1 LSDIWFANI
10 FSHLVGCLFCCCCFF
25 SLLCRRFLVWCN
37 LTCLFL
43 LLLPFLWYQIQ
54 KTSLPSP
61 MSRCLLPMFSSR
73 TFIVLDFTFK
83 PLVDF
88 ELIFLYGVRQ
98 WSSLILLHIAI
109 QFPQHH
115 LLKRLSFCHC
125 VFLAPL
131 SQIIDCA
138 CEFISAS
145 VLFHLSVSVF
155 MPVFYCFDHYNFVI

>member
-1 LSDIWFANI
+1 
-10 FSHLVGCLFCCCCFF
+10 
-25 SLLCRRFLVWCN
+25 
-37 LTCLFL
+37 
-43 LLLPFLWYQIQ
+43 
-54 KTSLPSP
+54 

-98 WSSLILLHIAI
+98 WSGLILLHIAI
-109 QFPQHH
+109 QFSQHH

-155 MPVFYCFDHYNFVI
+155 MPVFYCFDHYNFVIQFEIRHPCPLKWDLLKQDTQVREMNVDMCRNNSVVQFGWFWRQGSE